1 MSEQHHSRS
10 ERDRADRKRSSSP
23 SSRSGDSASRG
34 RPQGAARGKPSGP
47 PSPGALA
54 QRRIEQVASAL
65 GEVLQWKHPAD
76 LALTR
81 WARTR
86 PKMGSRDR
94 AEIREAVFDVLRHL
108 RQYRNWA
115 ESGVGPSTRRLA
127 ILGLSAAVGQE
138 ALALGL
144 QQEERQWLTHIR
156 SLNVNGL
163 PVGVRLSLPEWL
175 EERLTQIPDSYK
187 LMEAMNEQ
195 ALLDLRVNPMKAE
208 RDTVL
213 RQLQNGPMARFKP
226 TAMPFS
232 PWGIRIEGRP
242 SVAVWPQYEKGE
254 LEIQEEGSQLLTAL
268 LEPRRGE
275 MVIDYCAGAGGKT
288 LLLGALMRSTGRLYA
303 FDVSATRLNKAKPRF
318 ARAGLSNVVP
328 VVIQED
334 GDQRVRRLHGKAQ
347 RVLVDAPCSGLGTL
361 RRNPDLKW
369 RQHPEALQQYTRM
382 QAQILDQAAACVAPG
397 GRLVYA
403 TCSFLPEEN
412 EQQVEAFLQTHPEF
426 RLLDAREILKDKS
439 PALALEGP
447 YLNLRTDRHQTDC
460 FFAAAL
466 ERTAQSA

>member
-1 MSEQHHSRS
+1 MTPNNKSKPARNEQ
-10 ERDRADRKRSSSP
+10 
-23 SSRSGDSASRG
+23 RSGGARKAKPFAHG
-34 RPQGAARGKPSGP
+34 KRPLAAAQPIAARR
-47 PSPGALA
+47 L
-54 QRRIEQVASAL
+54 EQVASAL

-81 WARTR
+81 WARNH
-86 PKMGSRDR
+86 PKIGSRDR
-94 AEIREAVFDVLRHL
+94 SEIREAVFAVLRNL
-108 RQYRNWA
+108 RLYRHYA

-127 ILGLSAAVGQE
+127 LLGLSQVFEADVLDAGLSADERAWIEHIRKINPQSLAVG
-138 ALALGL
+138 L
-144 QQEERQWLTHIR
+144 
-156 SLNVNGL
+156 
-163 PVGVRLSLPEWL
+163 RLSLPEWL
-175 EERLTQIPDSYK
+175 ETYLQDIPESYK
-187 LMEAMNEQ
+187 LMEAMNGQ
-195 ALLDLRVNPMKAE
+195 ATLDLRVNPMKAD
-208 RDTVL
+208 RATVL
-213 RQLQNGPMARFKP
+213 RQLQNGPMARFNP
-226 TAMPFS
+226 EATPYS

-328 VVIQED
+328 VVIQEQ

-369 RQHPEALQQYTRM
+369 RQHPESLAQYVQM
-382 QAQILDQAAACVAPG
+382 QADILKQAALCVAPG

-403 TCSFLPEEN
+403 TCSFLTEEN
-412 EQQVEAFLQTHPEF
+412 QAQVERFLAENPDFQ
-426 RLLDAREILKDKS
+426 LLDARLILKDKA
-439 PALALEGP
+439 PELELEDN
-447 YLNLRTDRHQTDC
+447 YLVLRTDKHNTDC
-460 FFAAAL
+460 FFAAVL
-466 ERTAQSA
+466 ERKSA

>member
-1 MSEQHHSRS
+1 MTSNKPKQ
-10 ERDRADRKRSSSP
+10 ARKESP
-23 SSRSGDSASRG
+23 S
-34 RPQGAARGKPSGP
+34 GAARKTKSG
-47 PSPGALA
+47 AHFKRA
-54 QRRIEQVASAL
+54 QVVAQPIAARRLEQVASAL

-81 WARTR
+81 WARNH
-86 PKMGSRDR
+86 PKIGSRDR
-94 AEIREAVFDVLRHL
+94 SEIREAVFNVLRHL
-108 RQYRNWA
+108 RLYRHFA

-127 ILGLSAAVGQE
+127 LLGLGQVFDE
-138 ALALGL
+138 ETLTAGLSKDERDWLA
-144 QQEERQWLTHIR
+144 HIR
-156 SLNVNGL
+156 SINPQSLAVGL
-163 PVGVRLSLPEWL
+163 RLSLPEWL
-175 EERLTQIPDSYK
+175 EERLQAIPESYK
-187 LMEAMNEQ
+187 LMEAMNQQ
-195 ALLDLRVNPMKAE
+195 ATLDLRVNPMKAE

-226 TAMPFS
+226 VATPYS

-318 ARAGLSNVVP
+318 ARSGLSNVVP
-328 VVIQED
+328 VVIQEQ

-369 RQHPEALQQYTRM
+369 RQHPDSLVHYVQLQ
-382 QAQILDQAAACVAPG
+382 AEILKQAAACVAPG

-412 EQQVEAFLQTHPEF
+412 QEQVERFLVENPDFQ
-426 RLLDAREILKDKS
+426 LLDARLILKDKA
-439 PALALEGP
+439 PELELEDS
-447 YLNLRTDRHQTDC
+447 YLVLRTDKHNTDG
-460 FFAAAL
+460 FFAAVL
-466 ERTAQSA
+466 ERKSA

>member
-1 MSEQHHSRS
+1 MSDHQQSRGRS
-10 ERDRADRKRSSSP
+10 DRKRPSSSAQ
-23 SSRSGDSASRG
+23 RNESGARG
-34 RPQGAARGKPSGP
+34 RPYAARRDKPSGP
-47 PSPGALA
+47 PEPGAMA
-54 QRRIEQVASAL
+54 QRRLEQVSSAL

-127 ILGLSAAVGQE
+127 ILGLSTAIGLE
-138 ALALGL
+138 SLSLGL
-144 QQEERQWLTHIR
+144 TEEERQWLGHIR
-156 SLNVNGL
+156 ALNVDGL

-175 EERLTQIPDSYK
+175 EERLKEIPDSYK
-187 LMEAMNEQ
+187 LMAAMNEQ

-226 TAMPFS
+226 VAMPFS

-275 MVIDYCAGAGGKT
+275 MVIDYCAGAGGKS

-328 VVIQED
+328 VVIQEA

-369 RQHPEALQQYTRM
+369 RQHPQALEQYTQM
-382 QAQILDQAAACVAPG
+382 QADILEQAAACVAPG

-412 EQQVEAFLQTHPEF
+412 EQQVQAFLDKHPEF
-426 RLLDAREILKDKS
+426 KLLDAREILKDKC

-460 FFAAAL
+460 FFGAAL
-466 ERTAQSA
+466 ERITESA

>member
-1 MSEQHHSRS
+1 M
-10 ERDRADRKRSSSP
+10 
-23 SSRSGDSASRG
+23 
-34 RPQGAARGKPSGP
+34 
-47 PSPGALA
+47 A
-54 QRRIEQVASAL
+54 QRRLEQVSSAL

-127 ILGLSAAVGQE
+127 ILGLSTAIGQE
-138 ALALGL
+138 SLSLGL
-144 QQEERQWLTHIR
+144 TEEERQWLGHIR
-156 SLNVNGL
+156 ALNVDGL

-175 EERLTQIPDSYK
+175 EERLKEIPDSYK
-187 LMEAMNEQ
+187 LMAAMNEQ

-226 TAMPFS
+226 VAMPFS

-275 MVIDYCAGAGGKT
+275 MVIDYCAGAGGKS

-328 VVIQED
+328 VVIQEA

-369 RQHPEALQQYTRM
+369 RQHPQALEQYTQM
-382 QAQILDQAAACVAPG
+382 QADILEQAAACVAPG

-412 EQQVEAFLQTHPEF
+412 EQQVQAFLDKHPEF
-426 RLLDAREILKDKS
+426 KLLDAREILKDKC

-460 FFAAAL
+460 FFGAAL
-466 ERTAQSA
+466 ERITESA

>member
-1 MSEQHHSRS
+1 MSDHQQSRP
-10 ERDRADRKRSSSP
+10 ERGRSDRKRPSSSAQ
-23 SSRSGDSASRG
+23 RNESGARG
-34 RPQGAARGKPSGP
+34 RPYGARSDKPSGP
-47 PSPGALA
+47 PVPGAIA
-54 QRRIEQVASAL
+54 QRRLEQVSSAL

-94 AEIREAVFDVLRHL
+94 AEIRESVFDVLRHL

-127 ILGLSAAVGQE
+127 ILGLSAAIGQE
-138 ALALGL
+138 ELSLGL
-144 QQEERQWLTHIR
+144 PEDERQWLKHIR
-156 SLNVNGL
+156 SLRTDGL

-175 EERLTQIPDSYK
+175 EERLTQIPESYK

-226 TAMPFS
+226 VAMPFS

-254 LEIQEEGSQLLTAL
+254 LEIQEEGSQLLSAL

-275 MVIDYCAGAGGKT
+275 MVIDYCAGAGGKS

-303 FDVSATRLNKAKPRF
+303 FDVSASRLSKAKPRF

-328 VVIQED
+328 VVIQES

-369 RQHPEALQQYTRM
+369 RQHPQALEQYTQM
-382 QAQILDQAAACVAPG
+382 QADILEQAAACVAPG

-412 EQQVEAFLQTHPEF
+412 EHQVQAFLEKHPEF
-426 RLLDAREILKDKS
+426 RLLDAREILKDKC

-460 FFAAAL
+460 FFGAAL
-466 ERTAQSA
+466 ERIAESA